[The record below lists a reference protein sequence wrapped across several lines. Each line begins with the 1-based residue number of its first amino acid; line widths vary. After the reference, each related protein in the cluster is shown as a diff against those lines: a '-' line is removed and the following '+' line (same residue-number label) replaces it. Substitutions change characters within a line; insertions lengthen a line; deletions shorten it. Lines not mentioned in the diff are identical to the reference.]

1 MTLPELHSELTKE
14 WPENRA
20 VNIVCHGH
28 SVPAGY
34 FRTPDVRPFESYP
47 HLFHRLLKTR
57 CPHAVTNVIVTAVGG
72 ERSTA
77 GAARFERDAL
87 CHRPDLATIDYGL
100 NDRHHNLDAAE
111 KALREMAAACAAR
124 AVPLVL
130 MTPTWDE
137 TFYEKNSL
145 WDRLAAHAAQIR
157 SLAAELGALL
167 CDSFAVWEKAVGSG
181 TPLASLLSQSN
192 HPNEAGHR
200 LVAEELFNVV
210 FPTQT
215 P

>member
-1 MTLPELHSELTKE
+1 MTLPELHDELTKE
-14 WPENRA
+14 WPKNRA

-57 CPHAVTNVIVTAVGG
+57 YPHAVTNVIVTAVGG
-72 ERSTA
+72 EHSTE
-77 GAARFERDAL
+77 GAARFERDVL
-87 CHRPDLATIDYGL
+87 CHCPDLATIDYGL
-100 NDRHHNLDAAE
+100 NDRYCNLDAAE
-111 KALREMAAACAAR
+111 KALREMVAACAAR
-124 AVPLVL
+124 AVPVVL

-137 TFYEKNSL
+137 TFYEKNKW
-145 WDRLAAHAAQIR
+145 WDRLVSYSAQIR
-157 SLAAELGALL
+157 SLAAELNTLL
-167 CDSFAVWEKAVGSG
+167 CDSFAVWEKAVDSG

-200 LVAEELFNVV
+200 LVAEELFR
-210 FPTQT
+210 TCIH
-215 P
+215 